1 MEIAFWLVI
10 IFALVYEP
18 IVGYFDFRKFKL
30 AVKTNENARS
40 RYYIH
45 SIIGLWVPAIFILLL
60 AAFTDLTYG
69 DIGLT
74 WPTINTETLGPVVT
88 YTVLGIA
95 CLYLLVIL
103 YYLIGYHY
111 SPKIRKSIVQAKEME
126 LEKAG
131 FSEIL
136 PTTEKEKRLWNY
148 VSITAAITEEI
159 IYRGFLIFALAYLF
173 PNVSIWLIILM
184 ASLLFGLAHTY
195 QGLSGVIRTTVFGL
209 IFSILY
215 MGLESIIP
223 LMVLHFLIDYMAKL
237 GEKID
242 EKTNLQVNNG
252 L

>member
-88 YTVLGIA
+88 YIVLGIA

-111 SPKIRKSIVQAKEME
+111 SAKIRKSIVQAKEME

-136 PTTEKEKRLWNY
+136 PTIEKEKKVVELRFNHRSHNGGNHIQRVFNLCF
-148 VSITAAITEEI
+148 S
-159 IYRGFLIFALAYLF
+159 LF
-173 PNVSIWLIILM
+173 IPQCFN
-184 ASLLFGLAHTY
+184 LAHYPYGLITVWSRPH
-195 QGLSGVIRTTVFGL
+195 LSGLVRGYKNNCFWPHFFG
-209 IFSILY
+209 
-215 MGLESIIP
+215 P
-223 LMVLHFLIDYMAKL
+223 LHGFRVHFTPD
-237 GEKID
+237 GSPF
-242 EKTNLQVNNG
+242 
-252 L
+252 